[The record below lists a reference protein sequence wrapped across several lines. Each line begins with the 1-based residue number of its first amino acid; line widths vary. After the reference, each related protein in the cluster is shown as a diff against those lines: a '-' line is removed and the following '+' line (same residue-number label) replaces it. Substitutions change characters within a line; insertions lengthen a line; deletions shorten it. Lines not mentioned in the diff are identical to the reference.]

1 MEGKRVLIIVVLILL
16 GLAALFAV
24 GIAWGV
30 RNDRNKENETSA
42 DEFSSQPNS
51 QRWTESFGEWLRPYS
66 PKLKLGRSKFVV
78 AAGSSISD
86 ILVPSSDKPFRSG
99 TFFLSSGLRAVIVYH
114 AEVQTSGEQLKN
126 PQELE
131 LPRKKRD
138 ENDDPR
144 HGTLAILRAGGT
156 LEIRCAPGTLP
167 CTVEI
172 E

>member
-1 MEGKRVLIIVVLILL
+1 MEGKRILVIVVLILVL
-16 GLAALFAV
+16 FAVFFAV

-30 RNDRNKENETSA
+30 RNDRNRENETSA
-42 DEFSSQPNS
+42 EEFSSQPNS
-51 QRWTESFGEWLRPYS
+51 HGWTESFGEWLRPYS

-78 AAGSSISD
+78 AAGSSIAD
-86 ILVPSSDKPFRSG
+86 ILVPSSDRPFRSG
-99 TFFLSSGLRAVIVYH
+99 TFFLSSGLQAVIVYH
-114 AEVQTSGEQLKN
+114 AAVQTSGELKN

-144 HGTLAILRAGGT
+144 RGTLAILRAGGT

-167 CTVEI
+167 CTVQI